1 MTLTEAAMKPDDLN
15 LKKDK
20 PDFLKEVE
28 ENREWYEQN
37 ARYIKRWFIAL
48 LVFLAIFLVGLAFQE
63 TSLILFIPL
72 GAGGGLVSLYQL
84 IYHTFFAKPD
94 RLIDVIRN
102 RFDHFGY
109 L

>member
-1 MTLTEAAMKPDDLN
+1 MKPDDLN

-20 PDFLKEVE
+20 PNFLKEVE

-37 ARYIKRWFIAL
+37 ARYIKRWFITL
-48 LVFLAIFLVGLAFQE
+48 LVFLAIFLIGLAFQE
-63 TSLILFIPL
+63 TFLILLIPL
-72 GAGGGLVSLYQL
+72 GAAVGLVSLYQL
-84 IYHTFFAKPD
+84 LYHLFFASPD
-94 RLIDVIRN
+94 RLIDVIRD

>member
-1 MTLTEAAMKPDDLN
+1 MKPDDQN

-28 ENREWYEQN
+28 ENREWYDQN
-37 ARYIKRWFIAL
+37 ARYIKGWFIAL
-48 LVFLAIFLVGLAFQE
+48 VVFLVIFLIGLAFQE
-63 TSLILFIPL
+63 TSLILLIPL
-72 GAGGGLVSLYQL
+72 GAGGSIVSLYQF
-84 IYHTFFAKPD
+84 IYHIFFAKPD
-94 RLIDVIRN
+94 RLIDVIRD